1 MNDAPHRRPFIQG
14 TPMARHVATIVLLCA
29 TSLLRAQQPAE
40 SPYTLKQVGPNAW
53 AAIDNSN
60 AKAPAGANA
69 GFVIGDDGV
78 VVIDTFAS
86 ADAAT
91 RLLADIRMRTAAPVK
106 FVVNTHYHA
115 DHAAGNAVFANAGA
129 TVVAQRNVRGW
140 IHTENLKFLGPNP
153 KPEQKAFIDSLR
165 APVVG
170 YEQALDLYIGS
181 REVRIRS
188 FPGHTGGD
196 SVVLVPDARVAF
208 GGDLFWRNTAPN
220 MIDASTTPWIAT
232 LESLSKSA
240 ASYTFVPGHGDVGNA
255 GDLTAFRDYLVTL
268 QKAVADAQ
276 SQRLTGDA
284 LVKAVMPRL
293 SQQYG
298 QLQFF
303 AVLAPANIA
312 QMDTELSGKKA
323 VPRPQ
328 P

>member
-1 MNDAPHRRPFIQG
+1 MNDAHRQPFIQG

-91 RLLADIRMRTAAPVK
+91 RLLADIRMRTTAPVK

-115 DHAAGNAVFANAGA
+115 DHVAGNAVFANTGA

-153 KPEQKAFIDSLR
+153 KPEQKAFIDTLR
-165 APVVG
+165 PSCTNKHWISTS
-170 YEQALDLYIGS
+170 ALARFGS
-181 REVRIRS
+181 
-188 FPGHTGGD
+188 
-196 SVVLVPDARVAF
+196 A
-208 GGDLFWRNTAPN
+208 
-220 MIDASTTPWIAT
+220 
-232 LESLSKSA
+232 
-240 ASYTFVPGHGDVGNA
+240 
-255 GDLTAFRDYLVTL
+255 AFRDLRV
-268 QKAVADAQ
+268 
-276 SQRLTGDA
+276 GI
-284 LVKAVMPRL
+284 RL
-293 SQQYG
+293 S
-298 QLQFF
+298 
-303 AVLAPANIA
+303 
-312 QMDTELSGKKA
+312 
-323 VPRPQ
+323 
-328 P
+328 

>member
-1 MNDAPHRRPFIQG
+1 
-14 TPMARHVATIVLLCA
+14 MARHVATIVLLCA

-60 AKAPAGANA
+60 AKASAGANA

-91 RLLADIRMRTAAPVK
+91 RLLADIRMRTAAPMK

-115 DHAAGNAVFANAGA
+115 DHVAGNAVFANAGA

-140 IHTENLKFLGPNP
+140 INTENFKFLGPNP
-153 KPEQKAFIDSLR
+153 KPEQKAFVDALR
-165 APVVG
+165 PPVVV

-196 SVVLVPDARVAF
+196 SVVLVPDALR
-208 GGDLFWRNTAPN
+208 PN
-220 MIDASTTPWIAT
+220 I
-232 LESLSKSA
+232 L
-240 ASYTFVPGHGDVGNA
+240 
-255 GDLTAFRDYLVTL
+255 
-268 QKAVADAQ
+268 
-276 SQRLTGDA
+276 
-284 LVKAVMPRL
+284 PRL
-293 SQQYG
+293 CVIRNGLCICEIKVRRGRWPLRASEYG
-298 QLQFF
+298 R
-303 AVLAPANIA
+303 A
-312 QMDTELSGKKA
+312 G
-323 VPRPQ
+323 
-328 P
+328 